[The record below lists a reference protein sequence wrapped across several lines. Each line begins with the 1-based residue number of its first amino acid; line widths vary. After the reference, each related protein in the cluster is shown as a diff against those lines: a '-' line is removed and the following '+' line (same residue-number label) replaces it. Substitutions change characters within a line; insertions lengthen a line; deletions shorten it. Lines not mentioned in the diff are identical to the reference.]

1 MLTIHEQIV
10 EEITK
15 ANRILI
21 TFNRNWKGDAAASAL
36 ALKLWL
42 EKRGKE
48 ADIVAEK
55 PAAAV
60 PYGFLPGYALIHHRL
75 DNLRRFII
83 ALDISK
89 TAVDQIEY
97 RVQDHTLDFI
107 ISPKEGF
114 FTEQDISSRSGG
126 FRYDLI
132 ITLGTPDL
140 ESLGSIYDN
149 DTQFFFDTT
158 IVNIDHHPAND
169 RFGQINLVNVNA
181 VATAEIMYD
190 LISETGTTL
199 IDADIAT
206 CLLAG
211 LIAETKSF
219 KTSNVTPRALTVA
232 SDLVAHDARRDE
244 IINALYRSRKLNVLK
259 LWGCVLTRLQNAANG
274 RLVWSMIRAEDFAET
289 GTDPRHLTDIIDELI
304 ISLPQAQIIVLLYEE
319 AGKTKAVVHSVK
331 NLDAL
336 DLTRPFHGEGNRS
349 LATITL
355 AEPIAQALPRL
366 MTDLE
371 EKIKRLEQ

>member
-1 MLTIHEQIV
+1 MLTIQEQIIDQ
-10 EEITK
+10 ITK

-21 TFNRNWKGDAAASAL
+21 TFSRAWKGDAVASAL
-36 ALKLWL
+36 ALRLWL

-55 PAAAV
+55 ATV
-60 PYGFLPGYALIHHRL
+60 NLPYGFLPGYALIRHQL

-114 FTEQDISSRSGG
+114 FTEADISSRSGG

-132 ITLGTPDL
+132 ITLGAPDL

-149 DTQFFFDTT
+149 DTQFFFETT
-158 IVNIDHHPAND
+158 IINIDHHPAND
-169 RFGQINLVNVNA
+169 RFGQINYDIIN
-181 VATAEIMYD
+181 TAPTPLMD
-190 LISETGTTL
+190 G
-199 IDADIAT
+199 DIAT
-206 CLLAG
+206 ALLAG
-211 LIAETKSF
+211 LISETKSF

-232 SDLVAHDARRDE
+232 SDLVARDARRDE
-244 IINALYRSRKLNVLK
+244 IINALYRSRKINVLK
-259 LWGCVLTRLQNAANG
+259 LWGCVLTRLQSSAGG
-274 RLVWSMIRAEDFAET
+274 RLVWSMVSSQDFSET
-289 GTDPRHLTDIIDELI
+289 ATDPRHLGDVIDELI

-319 AGKTKAVVHSVK
+319 DGNTKALVHSVK

-336 DLTRPFHGEGNRS
+336 DLTRPFNGAGNRT

-355 AEPIAQALPRL
+355 AEPMAQAIPRL
-366 MTDLE
+366 MSSLE
-371 EKIKRLEQ
+371 EKLKKLEQD